1 MHTNT
6 KLTLKITKMKK
17 SMSLT
22 VQAIYVLITAF
33 QLIFVPNMLLGIFG
47 FPPTSEIW
55 IKVLG
60 IVLLALVIYYYA
72 IIQNGDKTL
81 IMFTFYGRLAIVFGF
96 ALMVLTG
103 VAPTP
108 LLLFV
113 GIDLATAVWTWFELK
128 KL

>member
-1 MHTNT
+1 
-6 KLTLKITKMKK
+6 MKK
-17 SMSLT
+17 SISLT
-22 VQAIYVLITAF
+22 VQAFYVLITAI
-33 QLIFVPNMLLGIFG
+33 QLIFVPNMLLGMFG

-72 IIQNGDKTL
+72 IILNGDKTL
-81 IMFTFYGRLAIVFGF
+81 LTFTIYGRLAVVFGF
-96 ALMVLTG
+96 ALMVLTK

-108 LLLFV
+108 LLLFA

-128 KL
+128 KS